1 VARRSTRPLDHMA
14 ISARQFKQSIGAE
27 LVDALNGQYKFF
39 KSRVELR
46 ADASDGHN
54 VIVLAGATKYS
65 PYISVDFYFG
75 RNFASAKQIERRL
88 GEHQFYYH
96 IHQYSPNR
104 KAMKGLDYS
113 GPYTWSVD
121 INNPPKTLVTELA
134 GAIQG
139 MAVPFFE
146 RFADIQTARDA
157 LAAND
162 RWCLGGTTFWH
173 QLLIIDLAIND
184 LAHFERWSETLEGF
198 DRKQASEMIR
208 SFKKTS
214 ESV

>member
-1 VARRSTRPLDHMA
+1 MA

-139 MAVPFFE
+139 MAVPFFL
-146 RFADIQTARDA
+146 RFAGIYTSPPTHAPHDWWGFGRGNLFHPTLSNA
-157 LAAND
+157 LTNHP
-162 RWCLGGTTFWH
+162 LIHVLH
-173 QLLIIDLAIND
+173 QLRN
-184 LAHFERWSETLEGF
+184 T
-198 DRKQASEMIR
+198 
-208 SFKKTS
+208 
-214 ESV
+214 

>member
-1 VARRSTRPLDHMA
+1 MA

-139 MAVPFFE
+139 MAVSFFLQVSDTFTPP
-146 RFADIQTARDA
+146 RARGSQYTWWICRTALFAPLSVIGPGVAQ
-157 LAAND
+157 
-162 RWCLGGTTFWH
+162 
-173 QLLIIDLAIND
+173 
-184 LAHFERWSETLEGF
+184 LAHTLP
-198 DRKQASEMIR
+198 
-208 SFKKTS
+208 
-214 ESV
+214 